1 MKTIRLAVPADQP
14 AVLEILHGAAC
25 WLHERGYDQWPEG
38 SPSLSPGQIG
48 AQIARGETYLVSEGR
63 APVATIAVSAD
74 GDPDFWTEAEL
85 AEPAV
90 YISKAAV
97 VRRRAGAGIG
107 DLTLRWVI
115 DRAATQGARWGRL
128 DAWRTNTDLHAYY
141 QQRGWDYLRT
151 VELAGRKSGA
161 LFQRPATPDPEART
175 ALAWQEPPQ
184 VSPGS

>member
-1 MKTIRLAVPADQP
+1 MIVGTETGIATIVDGDN
-14 AVLEILHGAAC
+14 ITS
-25 WLHERGYDQWPEG
+25 HERTF
-38 SPSLSPGQIG
+38 
-48 AQIARGETYLVSEGR
+48 GE
-63 APVATIAVSAD
+63 
-74 GDPDFWTEAEL
+74 
-85 AEPAV
+85 
-90 YISKAAV
+90 AAV

-161 LFQRPATPDPEART
+161 QFQRPATPDPEART
-175 ALAWQEPPQ
+175 ALAWQGPP
-184 VSPGS
+184 STRPLPGRRRS